1 MDLFINIFVG
11 VIVAATP
18 LIFAAIGEIVVEKSG
33 VLNLGVEGMMI
44 IGALS
49 GFAITLQTG
58 SFTLGILASM
68 IGGALM
74 ALLFAIMTQSLMAN
88 QVATGLALTLF
99 GLGLS
104 ALLGQG
110 FSGQSVPNLPGLDI
124 ALLSDIPII
133 GAMFFQFDILVYG
146 SMLLVAVTTW
156 FFAKTRSGL
165 IIRAIGDNHDAAHSI
180 GFNVVAYRYMTLM
193 FGGAS
198 AGVGGA
204 YLSLAQTPL
213 WVENMTAGRGWIALA
228 LVVFGTWHPARAMMG
243 AYLFGGITIM
253 QLHSQ
258 GVGVYINPQILSMLP
273 YLTTI
278 AVLVAISRN
287 QSKGNM
293 NAPAQLGVPFYAAS

>member
-18 LIFAAIGEIVVEKSG
+18 LIFAAVGEVVVEKSG

-44 IGALS
+44 VGALA
-49 GFAITLQTG
+49 GFAVTLETQ
-58 SFTLGILASM
+58 SFILGILAS
-68 IGGALM
+68 IVAGGLM
-74 ALLFAIMTQSLMAN
+74 ALLFAFMTQSLMAN

-110 FSGQSVPNLPGLDI
+110 FSGQSVPNLPDLHI
-124 ALLSDIPII
+124 PLLSDIPVI
-133 GAMFFQFDILVYG
+133 GAMFFQFDILVYC
-146 SMLLVAVTTW
+146 SLALVVATTW
-156 FFAKTRSGL
+156 FFAKTRTGL
-165 IIRAIGDNHDAAHSI
+165 IVRAIGDNHDAAHSI
-180 GFNVVAYRYMTLM
+180 GYSVVGYRYMTLM
-193 FGGAS
+193 FGGAC

-204 YLSLAQTPL
+204 YLSLVQTPL

-258 GVGVYINPQILSMLP
+258 GMGIAIDPQILSMLP
-273 YLTTI
+273 YLATI
-278 AVLVAISRN
+278 AVLVAISRS
-287 QSKGNM
+287 QGKGKM
-293 NAPAQLGVPFYAAS
+293 NAPANLGVPFYAAS

>member
-1 MDLFINIFVG
+1 
-11 VIVAATP
+11 
-18 LIFAAIGEIVVEKSG
+18 
-33 VLNLGVEGMMI
+33 
-44 IGALS
+44 
-49 GFAITLQTG
+49 
-58 SFTLGILASM
+58 
-68 IGGALM
+68 
-74 ALLFAIMTQSLMAN
+74 MAN

-124 ALLSDIPII
+124 PLLSDIPVI

-146 SMLLVAVTTW
+146 SMVLVAVTTW
-156 FFAKTRSGL
+156 FFAKTRTGL
-165 IIRAIGDNHDAAHSI
+165 IIKAIGDNHDAAHSI
-180 GFNVVAYRYMTLM
+180 GYNVVAFRYMTLM
-193 FGGAS
+193 FGGAC

-243 AYLFGGITIM
+243 AYLFGGITIL

-258 GVGVYINPQILSMLP
+258 GMGIAIDPQILSMLP
-273 YLTTI
+273 YLATI

-287 QSKGNM
+287 QGKGKM